1 MKVKEIIKKMYEACV
16 NHKKKKEKK
25 LWFKAIK
32 KSLKQRRRK
41 LYNENINRN

>member
-16 NHKKKKEKK
+16 NHKQKKEKK

-32 KSLKQRRRK
+32 KSLKHKKTQ
-41 LYNENINRN
+41 IIQ